1 MNMCPVVSPPF
12 KASLLS
18 HVPFYHTNLVINV
31 SRISARA
38 HLRRGDGVEPE
49 RGRRGARGGAGMMRE
64 VKSAIVYLEV
74 SINIPSPLRFLTS
87 SPSGLEFFDNLY
99 NWFRTAPVRE
109 PFCVRSLGQCGG
121 HGPSARFPNMVAT
134 QIQFLQG
141 RALGQGGGQGPSARF
156 PDLVAVQIQSL

>member
-1 MNMCPVVSPPF
+1 
-12 KASLLS
+12 
-18 HVPFYHTNLVINV
+18 
-31 SRISARA
+31 
-38 HLRRGDGVEPE
+38 
-49 RGRRGARGGAGMMRE
+49 MMGE

-121 HGPSARFPNMVAT
+121 
-134 QIQFLQG
+134 
-141 RALGQGGGQGPSARF
+141 QGPSARF
-156 PDLVAVQIQSL
+156 PHLDATQPQCLQRCALGQDSGEFGHPSVANSLKIGPPPGSPKQI